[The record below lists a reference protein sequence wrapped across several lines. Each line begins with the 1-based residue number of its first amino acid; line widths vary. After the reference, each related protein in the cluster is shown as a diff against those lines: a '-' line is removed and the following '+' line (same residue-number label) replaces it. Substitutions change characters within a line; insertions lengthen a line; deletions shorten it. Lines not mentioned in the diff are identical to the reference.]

1 MQKKDLMAKI
11 AVKWKENFENVGYAD
26 LLEDVETFFDKTDES
41 KSTYYQIGL
50 VGTYKMRFAIDA
62 RMIFES
68 EEMEIFLIKEK
79 TSQKYYIYF
88 ADEDYQDEWEPN
100 AVIERLMAGA

>member
-41 KSTYYQIGL
+41 KSTYYQL
-50 VGTYKMRFAIDA
+50 
-62 RMIFES
+62 S
-68 EEMEIFLIKEK
+68 LIH
-79 TSQKYYIYF
+79 I
-88 ADEDYQDEWEPN
+88 
-100 AVIERLMAGA
+100 